1 MHINMVVQFDE
12 SVTDNSPRPNE
23 GNEYDEEGG
32 RPTLRE
38 YYAGM

>member
-1 MHINMVVQFDE
+1 MVVQFDE

-23 GNEYDEEGG
+23 GNEYDAEEGPG
-32 RPTLRE
+32 MNTRRE

>member
-1 MHINMVVQFDE
+1 MVVQFDE

-32 RPTLRE
+32 PGTNTRRE